1 MGFSDYLMV
10 SIVAKLKINYSST
23 TLVQRFDEVHM
34 QILEKTKL
42 QVCLSGCLKEVLHGI
57 VTELNSE
64 HSLAVDHSSAAI
76 RAAGVRTRARGGWI
90 RTCGERS
97 LPAVSWRSLR

>member
-1 MGFSDYLMV
+1 MQRLGD
-10 SIVAKLKINYSST
+10 VAIG
-23 TLVQRFDEVHM
+23 
-34 QILEKTKL
+34 IWEKTKL
-42 QVCLSGCLKEVLHGI
+42 QVCLSGCLKEVLHGT
-57 VTELNSE
+57 VTELSSE
-64 HSLAVDHSSAAI
+64 HFIAVDQSSAAI